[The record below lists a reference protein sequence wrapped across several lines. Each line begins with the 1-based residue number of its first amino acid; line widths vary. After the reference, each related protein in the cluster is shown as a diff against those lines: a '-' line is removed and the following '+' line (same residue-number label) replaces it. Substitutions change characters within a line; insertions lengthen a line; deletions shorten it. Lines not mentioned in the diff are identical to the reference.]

1 MASAVLRK
9 SVSLNDCV
17 VPAGVGRRLGAM
29 AYDGVLVLALW
40 LLVTIIHL
48 AFFRVVLSQPEE
60 AVGASAVSVWSLRCL
75 LFLATTGFFCFF
87 WRRAGMT
94 LGMQAWRLRVQT
106 LDGEAISLKQG
117 LIRCVVAWLSL
128 ALFGLGHWWVMFD
141 RQQRSWPDIAT
152 NTRTSVVPGR

>member
-1 MASAVLRK
+1 MT
-9 SVSLNDCV
+9 SVSFNDCV

-29 AYDGVLVLALW
+29 VYDGILVLALW

-48 AFFRVVLSQPEE
+48 AFFRVVLSQPAEV
-60 AVGASAVSVWSLRCL
+60 VGTSALAVWSLRGL
-75 LFLATTGFFCFF
+75 LLLSTTGFFCFF

-106 LDGEAISLKQG
+106 LDGATITLTQG

-128 ALFGLGHWWVMFD
+128 ALFGLGYWWVFFD
-141 RQQRSWPDIAT
+141 CQQRSWPDIAS
-152 NTRTSVVPGR
+152 NTRTNVVTGR

>member
-1 MASAVLRK
+1 MTN
-9 SVSLNDCV
+9 VSFNDCV
-17 VPAGVGRRLGAM
+17 VPAGVRRRLGAM

-60 AVGASAVSVWSLRCL
+60 ALGASTFAIWSLRSL
-75 LFLATTGFFCFF
+75 LLLSTTGFFCFF

-106 LDGEAISLKQG
+106 RDGEAITLKQG
-117 LIRCVVAWLSL
+117 LIRCLVAWLSL
-128 ALFGLGHWWVMFD
+128 AVFGLGYWWVLFD
-141 RQQRSWPDIAT
+141 RQQRSWPDIAS
-152 NTRTSVVPGR
+152 NTRTNVVPGR